1 MQTTTTNG
9 IRISVRTFFSKEHSD
24 PVQKKYVHV
33 YEILIENLTEHPV
46 QLMARHWRIFD
57 AFGVKREIIGEGVI
71 GKQPIIDPGAYHSY
85 SSWCPVTTEI
95 GRMDGRYQMVDL
107 HSDQKF
113 YVNVPSFDLVFPF
126 VLN

>member
-9 IRISVRTFFSKEHSD
+9 IRISVRAFFSREHSD
-24 PVQKKYVHV
+24 PVQHKFVHL
-33 YEILIENLTEHPV
+33 YEILIENLTDHPV

-57 AFGVKREIIGEGVI
+57 ALGVKREVIGEGVI
-71 GKQPIIDPGAYHSY
+71 GRQPIIEPGEYHSY
-85 SSWCPVTTEI
+85 SSWCPVSTEI

-107 HSDQKF
+107 HTDQKF
-113 YVNVPSFDLVFPF
+113 YVNIPSFDLVFPF

>member
-9 IRISVRTFFSKEHSD
+9 IRISVRAFFSKEHSD
-24 PVQKKYVHV
+24 PVQQKFVHV

-57 AFGVKREIIGEGVI
+57 AFGTKREVIGEGVI
-71 GKQPIIDPGAYHSY
+71 GKQPIIDPGEYHSY
-85 SSWCPVTTEI
+85 SSWCPVSTEI

-107 HSDQKF
+107 VTDQKF
-113 YVNVPSFDLVFPF
+113 YVNIPAFDLVFPF

>member
-113 YVNVPSFDLVFPF
+113 YVNIPSFDLVFPF

>member
-9 IRISVRTFFSKEHSD
+9 IRISVRTFFSKKHSD
-24 PVQKKYVHV
+24 PIQQKYVHV
-33 YEILIENLTEHPV
+33 YEVLIENLTEHSV

-57 AFGVKREIIGEGVI
+57 AYGVKREIIGEGVI
-71 GKQPIIDPGAYHSY
+71 GKQPVIDPGEYHSY

-95 GRMDGRYQMVDL
+95 GRMDGRYQMIDL
-107 HSDQKF
+107 HTDQKF